1 MAAPFNADLITAFSQ
16 LGSPF
21 TMIDDV
27 NASLAVG
34 ATSQAAGYPARGEM
48 IRVTQSVLNGSV
60 VLPSLTTGEAP
71 RAVFI
76 VNDSPNSITVGGSA
90 GDKVGGVATT
100 ATFGAGVQAVT
111 TLNSVLFVASVSPTG
126 VGGVPTVSPNNWH
139 PLVGTGT

>member
-1 MAAPFNADLITAFSQ
+1 MAAPFNADVITAFSQ
-16 LGSPF
+16 VNSPF
-21 TMIDDV
+21 TIIDNL

-34 ATSQAAGYPARGEM
+34 ATSQAAGLSARGEQLR
-48 IRVTQSVLNGSV
+48 ITQSVLNGSV
-60 VLPSLTTGEAP
+60 VLPSLTTGDAP
-71 RAVFI
+71 RMILI

-100 ATFGAGVQAVT
+100 AAFGAGVQAVT

-126 VGGVPTVSPNNWH
+126 VGGVATVSPNNWH